1 MLNDLL
7 YLNESFSGHPNECEL
22 LSVATVV
29 PSVQQVG
36 WQLSFKKQ
44 YWQTASSLGTRGH
57 FQPVF
62 SSASLFLNF
71 KFFFS
76 SILCSKQSPPSEKA
90 ANDCFS
96 ISCLYLYSC
105 AVWTCVST
113 APLLQQEMAKH
124 CSFEQNHSWNTGSRT
139 QNSRWLGDTENFECA
154 NGKRSA
160 ELGLKLS
167 ERGLYCLFAHYR
179 MNHEAEFH
187 LE

>member
-29 PSVQQVG
+29 PSVQQGG

-44 YWQTASSLGTRGH
+44 YWQTASSLGTRAH

-71 KFFFS
+71 KIFFS

-124 CSFEQNHSWNTGSRT
+124 CSFEQNHCWNAGSRT

-167 ERGLYCLFAHYR
+167 ERGL
-179 MNHEAEFH
+179 
-187 LE
+187 